1 MGQQSI
7 HVGLDGERLH
17 VIEVGKVQTIVSD
30 TILVTGVCEA
40 SEGSERVHSGTFKKL
55 LQTLLFLHVLQV
67 YEHF

>member
-30 TILVTGVCEA
+30 TILATGVYEA
-40 SEGSERVHSGTFKKL
+40 SEGNERVLSGAFKKL
-55 LQTLLFLHVLQV
+55 LQTLLFLRVLQV